1 MPSKK
6 GDSDQRLEENWSI
19 MNTDDCQDDTE
30 TPEIIVDDVESVL
43 SESRW
48 EWAEDNGSVGRWQ
61 DEPHEQCSVSHGTL
75 AWRSHK
81 ALSLQSS
88 PHKEYCPQSLEIT
101 TWNQIHSYMSHTEI
115 LIESKR
121 FIWTGCISAEQND
134 WHKSLNK
141 RLMNH
146 SFFINFFW
154 WSCRDRISKQSKC
167 ILEKAETQDES
178 LRLLKIRTG
187 PKILW
192 VFNQLGPGNLD
203 WDWSIIHL
211 N

>member
-48 EWAEDNGSVGRWQ
+48 EWAEDNGSVGLWQ
-61 DEPHEQCSVSHGTL
+61 DETHEQCSVSHGTL

-88 PHKEYCPQSLEIT
+88 QRILSSESGNYNMEPDPFLHESHRNIYRVKEIYLDRMHFCG
-101 TWNQIHSYMSHTEI
+101 TEW
-115 LIESKR
+115 LTQEPKQTFNES
-121 FIWTGCISAEQND
+121 
-134 WHKSLNK
+134 
-141 RLMNH
+141 
-146 SFFINFFW
+146 
-154 WSCRDRISKQSKC
+154 
-167 ILEKAETQDES
+167 
-178 LRLLKIRTG
+178 
-187 PKILW
+187 
-192 VFNQLGPGNLD
+192 
-203 WDWSIIHL
+203 
-211 N
+211 

>member
-1 MPSKK
+1 MTWKVSWVSPAGSERKTMGVLDCDK
-6 GDSDQRLEENWSI
+6 MRHMNNALCLTGPWPGDHTRP
-19 MNTDDCQDDTE
+19 C
-30 TPEIIVDDVESVL
+30 
-43 SESRW
+43 
-48 EWAEDNGSVGRWQ
+48 
-61 DEPHEQCSVSHGTL
+61 H
-75 AWRSHK
+75 
-81 ALSLQSS
+81 SS

-115 LIESKR
+115 FIESKR
-121 FIWTGCISAEQND
+121 FIWTGCISVEQND

>member
-6 GDSDQRLEENWSI
+6 GELWS
-19 MNTDDCQDDTE
+19 E
-30 TPEIIVDDVESVL
+30 TRGELVHNEYGWL
-43 SESRW
+43 SRW
-48 EWAEDNGSVGRWQ
+48 HGDTRDYCRWRGKCPEWVPLGVSGRQWECWTVTRW
-61 DEPHEQCSVSHGTL
+61 DMNN
-75 AWRSHK
+75 
-81 ALSLQSS
+81 ALCLTGPWPGDHTRPCHSS

-115 LIESKR
+115 FIESKR
-121 FIWTGCISAEQND
+121 FIWTGCISVEQND